1 MKNFIIPSSSTP
13 DNDGLSDYLDQS
25 VEAFS
30 ELCDI
35 PVTFFNANHEIVHE
49 YKEAEKICS
58 IFNVYCD
65 SCGPCRQKIA
75 SAGEFASRLGE
86 PYIFLCKSRLTNISV
101 ALMIDGKF
109 SGYFVA
115 GPIVMGKLKNSVI
128 ENFSELNHLNGPAE
142 AFARMYA
149 SKMKAYDPTSVTRL
163 SILLYNSIVTSISR
177 NSEYQALRSSNS
189 DQNSINLAIQ
199 SRKRANLPIEY
210 PYELEKDLIDSVISG
225 QTELAVENTAK
236 LINAFSIMEAGDID
250 GIKNNIIW
258 LLAIIIRSATE
269 SDNNIE
275 QILDTDFDIINRLH
289 NIDTLPEMLDLSKSL
304 VETITKNMLSSIYN
318 GNSQVITRALRYINR
333 NYKDKITLKDIES
346 NLHINASYFSTLF
359 KQEMGMTFTDY
370 LNSLKIQYACSLLE
384 NTNLSIIDVSLSAGF
399 DDQSYFTK
407 VFKKVKGV
415 TPKAWKS
422 QHMEEHLKREK

>member
-1 MKNFIIPSSSTP
+1 MKNFIIPNVSNTDS
-13 DNDGLSDYLDQS
+13 NGLSDYLDQS
-25 VEAFS
+25 IEAFS

-35 PVTFFNANHEIVHE
+35 PVTFFNTDHEVVHE
-49 YKEAEKICS
+49 YKESEKICS

-65 SCGPCRQKIA
+65 ESGPCRQKIA

-86 PYIFLCKSRLTNISV
+86 PYIFLCKSRLTNIAV
-101 ALMIDGKF
+101 ALMVDGKF

-115 GPIVMGKLKNSVI
+115 GPIIMGKLKNSVI
-128 ENFSELNHLNGPAE
+128 ENFSELNHLKGPAE

-149 SKMKAYDPTSVTRL
+149 SKMKSYDPTSVTRL

-177 NSEYQALRSSNS
+177 NSEYQALRSSIS

-199 SRKRANLPIEY
+199 SRKRDNLAIEY
-210 PYELEKDLIDSVISG
+210 PYDLEKDLIDSVISG
-225 QTELAVENTAK
+225 QTELAVENASK
-236 LINAFSIMEAGDID
+236 LINAFSIMEAGDLD

-258 LLAIIIRSATE
+258 LLAIIIRSAAE

-275 QILDTDFDIINRLH
+275 QVLDTDFDIINRIH
-289 NIDTLPEMLDLSKSL
+289 NVDTLPEILELTKSL
-304 VETITKNMLSSIYN
+304 VETITKNMLSSIYS
-318 GNSQVITRALRYINR
+318 GNSQVVTRALRYINR
-333 NYKDKITLKDIES
+333 NYKEKITLKDIEA
-346 NLHINASYFSTLF
+346 NLHVNASYFSTLF

-407 VFKKVKGV
+407 VFKKIKGV

-422 QHMEEHLKREK
+422 QQMDNN